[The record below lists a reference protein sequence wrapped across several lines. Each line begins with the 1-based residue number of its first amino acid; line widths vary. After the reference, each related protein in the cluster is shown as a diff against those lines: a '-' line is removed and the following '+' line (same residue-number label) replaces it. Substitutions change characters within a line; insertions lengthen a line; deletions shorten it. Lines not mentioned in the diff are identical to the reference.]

1 MEALIVHQETYIRRR
16 TFRSNL
22 DMGEESL
29 VGINDFQSKGWESLP
44 LSKTKIPI
52 HYMRVIISYKKNNQ
66 THKKETWIVTKYP
79 LHDVLAYD
87 TKTKSKLE
95 KEFYSSTYKGVRS
108 MIILDVVESKVIGH
122 GMNDL
127 YE

>member
-1 MEALIVHQETYIRRR
+1 
-16 TFRSNL
+16 
-22 DMGEESL
+22 MGEESL

-52 HYMRVIISYKKNNQ
+52 HYMRVIVSYKKNKQ
-66 THKKETWIVTKYP
+66 TQKKETWIVTKYP

-87 TKTKSKLE
+87 QKTKSRLE
-95 KEFYSSTYKGVRS
+95 EEFYSKTYKGIRS
-108 MIILDVVESKVIGH
+108 MIILDVLEDKVIGH
-122 GMNDL
+122 GINDL